1 MQPIYIEYWG
11 HEDEE
16 VFAPMPD
23 PKPIPSIDISWP
35 VDNLGPY
42 IDDLV
47 FAQRDHHAVSDDVTI
62 LPQFV
67 SYFKD
72 ILSNGINRIFEY
84 LLRECV
90 YLILSHC
97 HVKKGRRQVNVLMYL
112 LLFQITKNRSWLNDF
127 NNSNLDT
134 DDSFV
139 RLIR

>member
-1 MQPIYIEYWG
+1 MFENRFQPCRKKYISGNDAYMQPIYIEYWG

-72 ILSNGINRIFEY
+72 ISSNGINRIFEY

-90 YLILSHC
+90 YLILSHSDTLSC
-97 HVKKGRRQVNVLMYL
+97 QKRQETGKRFDV
-112 LLFQITKNRSWLNDF
+112 
-127 NNSNLDT
+127 
-134 DDSFV
+134 FV
-139 RLIR
+139 TVPDHKE